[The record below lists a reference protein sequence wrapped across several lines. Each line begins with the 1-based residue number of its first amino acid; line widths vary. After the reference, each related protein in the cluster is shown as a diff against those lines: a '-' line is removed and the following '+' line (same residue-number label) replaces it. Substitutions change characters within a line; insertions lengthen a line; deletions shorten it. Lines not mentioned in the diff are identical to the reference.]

1 MLVHRDRKQMGGGQ
15 TLGRMENE
23 CLKGMGF
30 PFKGDE
36 NALKLD
42 RGGGC
47 ITLRMY

>member
-1 MLVHRDRKQMGGGQ
+1 MGGGQ
-15 TLGRMENE
+15 KLGRMENE

-42 RGGGC
+42 RGGIDERTDKQTNG
-47 ITLRMY
+47 T